1 MRTSYYEVE
10 SSKKVLFSIC
20 NIFGDEKWRCQR
32 YSINKWLCSYIS
44 IDFVSSNCI
53 KWDFSEI
60 VVLLYN
66 LQTLPAPSFII
77 LSLSKSADTKRDLLI
92 LEISSHFLKEQKC
105 CSETSWTK
113 LLVMVKVALVL
124 FVCSTSN
131 SFKRQ
136 VRFQL
141 FCCSRKRPII
151 KLPLRNV
158 LQPDIQNNQQIKEGL
173 TENVLGAILHFTI
186 YIPRV

>member
-1 MRTSYYEVE
+1 M
-10 SSKKVLFSIC
+10 
-20 NIFGDEKWRCQR
+20 
-32 YSINKWLCSYIS
+32 
-44 IDFVSSNCI
+44 
-53 KWDFSEI
+53 
-60 VVLLYN
+60 LLYN

-92 LEISSHFLKEQKC
+92 LEISSHFLKEKN
-105 CSETSWTK
+105 CSSKTSRTK

-141 FCCSRKRPII
+141 FCCLRKQPMI

-173 TENVLGAILHFTI
+173 TENVLGAVLHFTI
-186 YIPRV
+186 YTLRV

>member
-1 MRTSYYEVE
+1 M
-10 SSKKVLFSIC
+10 
-20 NIFGDEKWRCQR
+20 
-32 YSINKWLCSYIS
+32 WL
-44 IDFVSSNCI
+44 
-53 KWDFSEI
+53 EI
-60 VVLLYN
+60 VVLYN
-66 LQTLPAPSFII
+66 LQCLSAPSLII
-77 LSLSKSADTKRDLLI
+77 WSLSKSANTKRDWLI
-92 LEISSHFLKEQKC
+92 LEISSHFLKEKN
-105 CSETSWTK
+105 CSSKTSRTK

-173 TENVLGAILHFTI
+173 TEDVLGAILHFTI
-186 YIPRV
+186 YTPCV